1 MKALAAYVED
11 ALVDADD
18 FDMTVC
24 EQSIMKGKLSG
35 REVCLLLYE
44 QGVLKKKGDSD
55 YTALKS
61 GSLNSYD
68 FIRRKLKSLQITPG
82 QIGMD
87 PCSGSVVITD
97 SKTGKVKA
105 LVSYPG
111 YDSNRLSNGTDSGYY
126 RQLANSASTPLY
138 NQALKHKTAPGSTF
152 KPSSALA
159 GLNEKVITTSTVIN
173 CTGLYDKITPP
184 AKCWKYPDRHG
195 ARTVSTAIEASCNYF
210 FYEVGYRLG
219 DKSGSYSSKE
229 GLKYLE
235 KYATQLGLN
244 KQSGIELDESSPQV
258 SDETSVRSA
267 IGQGRNSFTPSQIA
281 NYVTT
286 LSNSGTVYDLSV
298 MDKITDDNGKTV
310 KKYGVKKVRQ
320 LHYDTTYWNAVHTG
334 MRGVVSGKDSSV
346 SSIFQGMKV
355 KLAGKT
361 GTAQENK
368 KRPNHAL
375 FISYGPYE
383 KPEITTTVVIP
394 FGYTSSN
401 AAATAKDIYEYYF
414 ANDKTKKTL
423 EKNNKSVTETSV
435 GTAGD

>member
-1 MKALAAYVED
+1 M
-11 ALVDADD
+11 
-18 FDMTVC
+18 
-24 EQSIMKGKLSG
+24 
-35 REVCLLLYE
+35 
-44 QGVLKKKGDSD
+44 
-55 YTALKS
+55 
-61 GSLNSYD
+61 
-68 FIRRKLKSLQITPG
+68 
-82 QIGMD
+82 
-87 PCSGSVVITD
+87 
-97 SKTGKVKA
+97 
-105 LVSYPG
+105 
-111 YDSNRLSNGTDSGYY
+111 
-126 RQLANSASTPLY
+126 
-138 NQALKHKTAPGSTF
+138 
-152 KPSSALA
+152 
-159 GLNEKVITTSTVIN
+159 
-173 CTGLYDKITPP
+173 
-184 AKCWKYPDRHG
+184 
-195 ARTVSTAIEASCNYF
+195 
-210 FYEVGYRLG
+210 
-219 DKSGSYSSKE
+219 
-229 GLKYLE
+229 E

-286 LSNSGTVYDLSV
+286 LSNSGTVYDLSI

-401 AAATAKDIYEYYF
+401 AAATARIF
-414 ANDKTKKTL
+414 MSIIL
-423 EKNNKSVTETSV
+423 QMIRQRRH
-435 GTAGD
+435 